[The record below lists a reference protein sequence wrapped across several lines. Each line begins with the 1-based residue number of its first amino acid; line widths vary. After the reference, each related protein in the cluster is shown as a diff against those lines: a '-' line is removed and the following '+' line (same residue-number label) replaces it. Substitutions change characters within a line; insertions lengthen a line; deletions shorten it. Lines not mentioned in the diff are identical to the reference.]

1 MKELHIIESETPGLT
16 RTKIT
21 VTRERSV
28 KGRSGDVIFTVPDF
42 AEMAKIKKIKKYN
55 GKRILRIY
63 RSSWETN
70 TYFIRYFM

>member
-42 AEMAKIKKIKKYN
+42 AEMAKEFLEYIEVP
-55 GKRILRIY
+55 GKQIHIL
-63 RSSWETN
+63 
-70 TYFIRYFM
+70 